1 MPISRSLEKRTMF
14 HRRENDNAKGSK
26 KKPFLHVKRACKSL
40 KPGDT
45 LYVRGGIYTE
55 NIRLGKKQSGTKK
68 KYVTICNYPGEEPV
82 ISGKKKK
89 AELMKITGAS
99 YLRISGLEFQDAKGQ
114 DSCGIKIAPG
124 SHHIVIS
131 GNKIHQISVPDSKK
145 EDHCANGILLFW
157 RKSKKRNP

>member
-1 MPISRSLEKRTMF
+1 MCVVGF
-14 HRRENDNAKGSK
+14 
-26 KKPFLHVKRACKSL
+26 
-40 KPGDT
+40 
-45 LYVRGGIYTE
+45 
-55 NIRLGKKQSGTKK
+55 IRKTYDLGKSRAEPRK

-145 EDHCANGILLFW
+145 EDHCANGILLFGE
-157 RKSKKRNP
+157 KAKKRNP